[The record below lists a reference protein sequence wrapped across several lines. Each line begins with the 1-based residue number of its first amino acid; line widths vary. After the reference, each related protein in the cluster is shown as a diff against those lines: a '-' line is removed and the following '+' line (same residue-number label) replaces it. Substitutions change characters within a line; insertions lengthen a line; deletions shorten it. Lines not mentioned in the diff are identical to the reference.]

1 MTKLLEEKELAEIRG
16 RDAQMPDVVFDEKIS
31 AEIEIWDAPLA
42 RDRRRLLLAYDALL
56 AELHEQARLNG
67 MGSEREA
74 RLIAERDAMR
84 AALEKA
90 ASALEGHPYTDGM
103 QYAAVEARA
112 ALSSQEQKCETCGGS
127 RVRKASDFVEHWT
140 EPCDC
145 SPSATEK

>member
-1 MTKLLEEKELAEIRG
+1 MTKLLEEKELAEIRE
-16 RDAQMPDVVFDEKIS
+16 RDAQQYASCLDQKIS
-31 AEIEIWDAPLA
+31 ICSQHAI
-42 RDRRRLLLAYDALL
+42 DRRRLLLAYDALL

-112 ALSSQEQKCETCGGS
+112 ALPSQEQKCET
-127 RVRKASDFVEHWT
+127 
-140 EPCDC
+140 
-145 SPSATEK
+145 